1 MHYACLQ
8 FQLTWLIHGLFQPE
22 KAAES
27 AVVKLN
33 DLLGDNVETASSRPE
48 VDPVIVPRPIDS
60 LSLISD
66 TEAAIADVNVA
77 VEATE

>member
-1 MHYACLQ
+1 
-8 FQLTWLIHGLFQPE
+8 
-22 KAAES
+22 
-27 AVVKLN
+27 VVKLN